1 MKDLIEIRS
10 QRAEGLKIEDG
21 GDFALL
27 GYASTWDSYD
37 MGSFAER
44 IEPAAFTAA
53 IASADVMALLNHDST
68 LPLARTLNGS
78 LRLAV
83 DDVGLRCEIDAVD
96 TSYSRDM
103 LALIRAGVLSAMSF
117 GFRCLADVFEPRAN
131 TTPLRVIQKL
141 EIIEVSVVSFPAN
154 KGTTIDT
161 RSLENWRASLELKK
175 STRKLRY
182 LFPKY

>member
-1 MKDLIEIRS
+1 MKDFIEIRS

-53 IASADVMALLNHDST
+53 IAGTDVLNHDST
-68 LPLARTLNGS
+68 LPLARTVNGS

-117 GFRCLADVFEPRAN
+117 GFRCLADIFEPRAN

-175 STRKLRY
+175 STPKLRY
-182 LFPKY
+182 LFPKS